1 MFPTRDSTSGVC
13 VPTIIGGNAG
23 NVSWPAIAT
32 VSSSHASL
40 FFCPSL
46 PITEFPGTNPAN
58 FLEPRFWP
66 NFRVA
71 DNPLLLGLRTGYRP
85 NGM

>member
-1 MFPTRDSTSGVC
+1 MFPRRDSTSGVC

-40 FFCPSL
+40 FCCPSL
-46 PITEFPGTNPAN
+46 PITEVDSMGRRNTRPKSTCK
-58 FLEPRFWP
+58 
-66 NFRVA
+66 
-71 DNPLLLGLRTGYRP
+71 GL
-85 NGM
+85 NC